1 MKKPFNEIFATC
13 PDGLH
18 VSYRNDENYVSVQ
31 DSGGVVVRQ
40 SYPFKSRGLHECE
53 ATRGKVAMR
62 ELSRS
67 IKSDGTVIK
76 VENFELQT
84 WSGWLLT
91 LVLDLKLKFIVV
103 DSRSRLDAGLS

>member
-1 MKKPFNEIFATC
+1 MKKPFNEIFVTC

-40 SYPFKSRGLHECE
+40 CYPFKSRGLHECE
-53 ATRGKVAMR
+53 AARGKVAMH

-76 VENFELQT
+76 VENLELQ
-84 WSGWLLT
+84 
-91 LVLDLKLKFIVV
+91 I
-103 DSRSRLDAGLS
+103 